1 MRSRNANLSD
11 TAVVGKVFFWLFF
24 GMKVAEAEG
33 VPDIGDSG
41 SMAGRREKWQI
52 MQRLRPWACE
62 SSPVCGKTAP
72 SPGLRTAGRMA
83 LFSSAGCAKAAEM
96 ITEEKRWREVFSP
109 PNASESFTC
118 GLSDTMVPRLALLS
132 LVHGKGYTSEQ
143 KEIGAFCYA
152 AEGAFLRAF
161 RSGEALYLRLPTKFI

>member
-1 MRSRNANLSD
+1 
-11 TAVVGKVFFWLFF
+11 
-24 GMKVAEAEG
+24 
-33 VPDIGDSG
+33 
-41 SMAGRREKWQI
+41 
-52 MQRLRPWACE
+52 
-62 SSPVCGKTAP
+62 
-72 SPGLRTAGRMA
+72 
-83 LFSSAGCAKAAEM
+83 M

-132 LVHGKGYTSEQ
+132 LVHGKGYKSEQ
-143 KEIGAFCYA
+143 KEIGALCYA